1 MNNLETLRP
10 LAETA
15 LRGPAEK
22 WAKLSR
28 HLVEIKKRAD
38 AEAVELVK
46 AEEDLARVKALA
58 GDYLA
63 DGSNAFDRY
72 KTRLKKALARL
83 ETAVES
89 TRIFERELVPGAKRD
104 LEAARLALSA
114 AAATFYAASKATC
127 EAEMAEA
134 LGLAVAAHD
143 DFLAAFQELARTFD
157 CSFPSGRAAPAAYS
171 VRLDEVKHTLTG
183 RRWLT
188 FTRAPAVAVPA
199 APAAPATRPAAAI
212 PVAPAR
218 VESTRVGEIGPEATE
233 ARPLPPEAPAE
244 ALGVAAERPGAAA
257 SRARVLRCSIG
268 DAGDVPPTPVEPMP
282 DAAPADLDP
291 YPLPPDADGLD
302 AQGEAP
308 PEAGQKENPKIVPDC
323 S

>member
-1 MNNLETLRP
+1 MNNLETLVP
-10 LAETA
+10 LADAA

-22 WAKLSR
+22 VQKLAR
-28 HLVEIKKRAD
+28 RLAEIKKRAD
-38 AEAVELVK
+38 AEAEELVK
-46 AEEDLARVKALA
+46 AEEDLSRVKALA

-104 LEAARLALSA
+104 LEAAHLALSA
-114 AAATFYAASKATC
+114 AAAVFYAASKATC

-143 DFLAAFQELARTFD
+143 DFLAAFQELSRTFG

-171 VRLDEVKHTLTG
+171 GRLHEVRHTMTG

-199 APAAPATRPAAAI
+199 APAPAASATGPTAAI

-218 VESTRVGEIGPEATE
+218 TESAPTPEVGESATGGGP
-233 ARPLPPEAPAE
+233 
-244 ALGVAAERPGAAA
+244 
-257 SRARVLRCSIG
+257 
-268 DAGDVPPTPVEPMP
+268 
-282 DAAPADLDP
+282 
-291 YPLPPDADGLD
+291 
-302 AQGEAP
+302 
-308 PEAGQKENPKIVPDC
+308 
-323 S
+323 